1 MAGSFVQIDKATISG
16 TSTKNADLVG
26 TTTDDVYMV
35 AFRNVSSTT
44 NDDQIRM
51 RVLVSSSADSSN
63 EYDVS
68 NRALISNTTPG
79 GNAVEN
85 QNSWSS
91 IMFTGDQT
99 GEVQNGI
106 VYLYNFNESG
116 ENSFITYEISANMHT
131 PRLYSA
137 QGGGVQTENQ
147 ACNGIQFYAN
157 SGNLSD
163 GSEFTLYRI
172 T

>member
-106 VYLYNFNESG
+106 VYLYNFNE
-116 ENSFITYEISANMHT
+116 
-131 PRLYSA
+131 
-137 QGGGVQTENQ
+137 
-147 ACNGIQFYAN
+147 
-157 SGNLSD
+157 
-163 GSEFTLYRI
+163 
-172 T
+172 